1 MRRLILIAPIILT
14 LQFDP
19 ASDALFQDL
28 RRRHF
33 PPAINFIGAHLT
45 LFHALPGGELQAILR
60 EVGATARE
68 TAPFRVAVAGPMRLG
83 RGVALR
89 IESKKLTSIRQRLA
103 ARFRDWLSPQDRE
116 KFRPHVTVQNKVAP
130 HVAAALLDHL
140 AATLP
145 AFEAIAEGIQLWRY
159 EGGPWAPVA
168 AVPFQATPG
177 NAAR

>member
-1 MRRLILIAPIILT
+1 LIAPIILT

-19 ASDALFQDL
+19 AADALFQDL

-45 LFHALPGGELQAILR
+45 LFHNLPGRELDQILR
-60 EVGATARE
+60 EVGATATR
-68 TAPFRVAVAGPMRLG
+68 TAPFAVAVAGPMRLG

-89 IESKKLTSIRQRLA
+89 IESQNLIAIRQHLA
-103 ARFRDWLSPQDRE
+103 KQFGDRLSPQDRE

-130 HVAAALLDHL
+130 HVAAALLNHL
-140 AATLP
+140 ATTLP
-145 AFEAIAEGIQLWRY
+145 AFKATAEGIQLWRY
-159 EGGPWAPVA
+159 ARGPWAPVA
-168 AVPFQATPG
+168 AIPFQATPG

>member
-1 MRRLILIAPIILT
+1 MAAPIILT
-14 LQFDP
+14 LQVDP

-33 PPAINFIGAHLT
+33 PASINFVGAHLT
-45 LFHALPGGELQAILR
+45 LFHNLPGERLDQILR
-60 EVGATARE
+60 EVAETARE
-68 TAPFRVAVAGPMRLG
+68 TAPFPVAVKGPMRLG
-83 RGVALR
+83 RGVALSL
-89 IESKKLTSIRQRLA
+89 ESERLKAIRQRLA
-103 ARFRDWLSPQDRE
+103 ARFGAWLSPQDRE

-130 HVAAALLDHL
+130 HVAAALFDHL

-159 EGGPWAPVA
+159 ESGPWAPVA

-177 NAAR
+177 NALK